1 MQVRNNKLLVRTC
14 THYITPRIAS
24 MCKRG
29 SRCLQKMSSSVSR
42 KQQLRI
48 CLPPE
53 CSIEKKLRL
62 LPRLAPTSMFN
73 DVWRQIHVQFKNT
86 NHSIK
91 ICMNIHTAFAPSQI
105 IDVFHPSRKYAS
117 KTTKRYSE
125 NRCSWVKKHICW
137 PTEKVRRTKHMK
149 SILQT
154 CFCRLCWKFADHF
167 HFFDE
172 KSKFLTKLE
181 HI

>member
-1 MQVRNNKLLVRTC
+1 MRTSPQSASKKYIEIHNKITC
-14 THYITPRIAS
+14 THYLIPRISS

-62 LPRLAPTSMFN
+62 VPRLAPISILN

-137 PTEKVRRTKHMK
+137 PFLWLAVNSTDNRWVMAGGD
-149 SILQT
+149 LQL
-154 CFCRLCWKFADHF
+154 RPIAKR
-167 HFFDE
+167 
-172 KSKFLTKLE
+172 
-181 HI
+181 